1 MIQQYMFGK
10 NDLETIS
17 IHLHTIMSVAAARK
31 RRAGIQ
37 PQPVGPPGTQPPGFG
52 NAQQQPPQP
61 QQGNPGGLTL
71 QQVITVINNRLLTL
85 ETAEKER
92 RENPS
97 VGFVGGNVEGGETL
111 KDGEVEIPI
120 GEILSEYAE
129 RFDFLTQE
137 LADIKEIV
145 LKLQS
150 YTMDVNRTLL
160 EERLP
165 LSFSSGSDLVV
176 EGGNVQYELS
186 EPVEAAVAVSDLTV
200 SSETTGLTVQTDN
213 LPSPVI
219 QVPPAPAPTG
229 KSSKKSVSIVGV

>member
-1 MIQQYMFGK
+1 
-10 NDLETIS
+10 
-17 IHLHTIMSVAAARK
+17 MSVAAARK

-37 PQPVGPPGTQPPGFG
+37 PQPVGPPGSQPPGFG
-52 NAQQQPPQP
+52 NAQQQPPQ
-61 QQGNPGGLTL
+61 QGSPGGLTL
-71 QQVITVINNRLLTL
+71 QQVITVINSRLLTL

-97 VGFVGGNVEGGETL
+97 VGFVGGSVEGGETL

-176 EGGNVQYELS
+176 EGGNVQYE
-186 EPVEAAVAVSDLTV
+186 PVAMATKDLTAS
-200 SSETTGLTVQTDN
+200 SSETAGLTVQTDN

-219 QVPPAPAPTG
+219 QVPPAPAPAPTG

>member
-1 MIQQYMFGK
+1 
-10 NDLETIS
+10 
-17 IHLHTIMSVAAARK
+17 MSVAAARK

-37 PQPVGPPGTQPPGFG
+37 PQPVGPPGSQPPGFG
-52 NAQQQPPQP
+52 NAQQQPPQ
-61 QQGNPGGLTL
+61 QGSPGGLTL
-71 QQVITVINNRLLTL
+71 QQVITVINSRLLTL

-92 RENPS
+92 RENPN
-97 VGFVGGNVEGGETL
+97 VGFVGGSEGGETL

-176 EGGNVQYELS
+176 EGGNVQYE
-186 EPVEAAVAVSDLTV
+186 PVEATATKDLTAS
-200 SSETTGLTVQTDN
+200 SSETAGLTVQTDN

>member
-1 MIQQYMFGK
+1 
-10 NDLETIS
+10 
-17 IHLHTIMSVAAARK
+17 MSVAAARK

-37 PQPVGPPGTQPPGFG
+37 PQPVGPPGSQPPGFG
-52 NAQQQPPQP
+52 NAQQPPP
-61 QQGNPGGLTL
+61 QQGSPGGPPGGLTL
-71 QQVITVINNRLLTL
+71 QQVITVINSRLLTL
-85 ETAEKER
+85 ENAEKER

-97 VGFVGGNVEGGETL
+97 VGFVGGSEGGETL
-111 KDGEVEIPI
+111 KEGEVEIPI

-186 EPVEAAVAVSDLTV
+186 EPVATATTTTDLTAVS

-219 QVPPAPAPTG
+219 QVPPPPAPTG
-229 KSSKKSVSIVGV
+229 KNSKKSVSIVGV

>member
-1 MIQQYMFGK
+1 
-10 NDLETIS
+10 
-17 IHLHTIMSVAAARK
+17 MSVAAARK

-37 PQPVGPPGTQPPGFG
+37 PQPVGPPGSQPPGFG
-52 NAQQQPPQP
+52 NAQQQPPQ
-61 QQGNPGGLTL
+61 QGSPVGPPGGLTL
-71 QQVITVINNRLLTL
+71 QQVITVINSRLLTL

-97 VGFVGGNVEGGETL
+97 VGFVGGTTEGGETL

-165 LSFSSGSDLVV
+165 LSFSSGSGSDLVV

-186 EPVEAAVAVSDLTV
+186 EPVATATTTTDLST
-200 SSETTGLTVQTDN
+200 SSETAGLTVQTDN
-213 LPSPVI
+213 LPSPVV
-219 QVPPAPAPTG
+219 QVPPPPAPVPTG
-229 KSSKKSVSIVGV
+229 KGSKKSVSIVGV

>member
-1 MIQQYMFGK
+1 
-10 NDLETIS
+10 
-17 IHLHTIMSVAAARK
+17 MSVAAARK

-37 PQPVGPPGTQPPGFG
+37 PQPVGPPGSQPPGFG
-52 NAQQQPPQP
+52 NAQQQQPP
-61 QQGNPGGLTL
+61 QQGSPGGLTL
-71 QQVITVINNRLLTL
+71 QQVITVINSRLLTL

-97 VGFVGGNVEGGETL
+97 VGFVGGSVEGGETL
-111 KDGEVEIPI
+111 KEGEVEIPI

-176 EGGNVQYELS
+176 EGGNVQYE
-186 EPVEAAVAVSDLTV
+186 PVEATATKDLTA
-200 SSETTGLTVQTDN
+200 SSETAGLTVQTDN

>member
-1 MIQQYMFGK
+1 MFDK

-52 NAQQQPPQP
+52 NAQQQQPPQP
-61 QQGNPGGLTL
+61 QQGSPGGLTL

-186 EPVEAAVAVSDLTV
+186 EPVEAAASDLTAV
-200 SSETTGLTVQTDN
+200 SSSETARLTVQTDN

-229 KSSKKSVSIVGV
+229 KGSKKSVSIVGV

>member
-1 MIQQYMFGK
+1 MFGK

-37 PQPVGPPGTQPPGFG
+37 QQPVGPPGTQPPGFG
-52 NAQQQPPQP
+52 NAQQQQPPQP

-97 VGFVGGNVEGGETL
+97 VGFAGGNVEGGETL

-176 EGGNVQYELS
+176 EGENVQYELS
-186 EPVEAAVAVSDLTV
+186 EPVEAAASDLTAV
-200 SSETTGLTVQTDN
+200 SSSEAAGLTVQTDN